1 MESGFLLQH
10 VKQCSGLGVCGLGFR
25 VQGVG
30 FYGLRFWL
38 IWFGLVFEF
47 RVYSSGLKV

>member
-25 VQGVG
+25 VWVLG
-30 FYGLRFWL
+30 FRD
-38 IWFGLVFEF
+38 
-47 RVYSSGLKV
+47 RVQATKNRSVEGAN